1 MARGSSAA
9 SRLDGAPPYGVHHR
23 QGHPDD
29 SISPLST
36 PLTPIKLAS
45 GPDGYPLEPFAK
57 HFKDANDDVEHNTGS
72 SSFALPWRTRAWLR
86 IKRHAAFIGP
96 GVIASV
102 AYIDPGNWS
111 TDLAAGSQFGY
122 AHLFIIL
129 LAGLIALLFQILA
142 TRLGTVS
149 DIDVSTH
156 CRLALHDRPRHKMFW
171 RWGVLYPLYV
181 LSEIGIIMTDLAE
194 LLGSAIAINLLIP
207 QIPLWGAV
215 LLTSGDVF
223 LILLLFSNY
232 PAQTVTRSMRFF
244 EFFIGALVMVVLG
257 SFVALLAKVDPVWK
271 DVFKGYLPSSGIV
284 KNGGIYIA
292 VGIIG
297 ATVMPHAFFIGNKIA
312 TQRRLVPADY
322 GEDEDGNPI
331 AGDMPPVPVRR
342 PSTGPALH
350 MPQPFSIDLNDMR
363 GSNSKIKQ
371 ISKQDDDCYR
381 RPSLACVRAHLPHAM
396 FDVAGSLLGFA
407 VLINSSILI
416 LAAAVFYYGEGR
428 EANPDN
434 QGVSDL
440 FDAFELVK
448 RYLGQAFAYLFAVGL
463 LMAGQSASLTVTLS
477 GQIVSEGF
485 IQWRTTPWKRRL
497 VTRCIGIIPSVA
509 VAASVGRQ
517 GIDDLLVGSQV
528 ALSIVLTFVLPPLIV
543 FTSQQHVMAVPVKH
557 PRSLAAVDKTPAE
570 LDATAKLA
578 ARIAGDVPLVRKRS
592 LGKTLNMLNP
602 FRLRPVPE
610 GYVSFANPPWVIW
623 LCGALWLMITT
634 ANVYALY
641 DLGRGES

>member
-1 MARGSSAA
+1 MTGSSTVSGHDRGIEHAT
-9 SRLDGAPPYGVHHR
+9 HHR
-23 QGHPDD
+23 QGHQDD
-29 SISPLST
+29 FASPVPT
-36 PLTPIKLAS
+36 PITPIKLAP
-45 GPDGYPLEPFAK
+45 GQDGFPLEQLNKQPF
-57 HFKDANDDVEHNTGS
+57 DDVERYTTLNT
-72 SSFALPWRTRAWLR
+72 ARPWRTRLWHRL
-86 IKRHAAFIGP
+86 KRHAAFIGP

-122 AHLFIIL
+122 SHLFIIL

-149 DIDVSTH
+149 DVDVSTH
-156 CRLALHDRPRHKMFW
+156 CRLAMHDRPRHKLFW

-215 LLTSGDVF
+215 LLTSADVF
-223 LILLLFSNY
+223 LILILFSNY

-244 EFFIGALVMVVLG
+244 EFFIGSLVMVVLG

-284 KNGGIYIA
+284 RGGGIYIA
-292 VGIIG
+292 VGVIG
-297 ATVMPHAFFIGNKIA
+297 ATVMPHAFFIGSKIA
-312 TQRRLVPADY
+312 TQRRLVPEDY

-331 AGDMPPVPVRR
+331 TNDFPPAPVRR

-350 MPQPFSIDLNDMR
+350 LPQPFSFNLDDMR
-363 GSNSKIKQ
+363 ESARKYARS
-371 ISKQDDDCYR
+371 SKQDEELYR

-428 EANPDN
+428 EANPNN

-448 RYLGQAFAYLFAVGL
+448 RYLGQAFAYLFAIGL

-509 VAASVGRQ
+509 VASSVGRQ

-543 FTSQQHVMAVPVKH
+543 FTSQQHVMAVPIHH
-557 PRSLAAVDKTPAE
+557 PRSISAVDKTE
-570 LDATAKLA
+570 DEINATATLA
-578 ARIAGDVPLVRKRS
+578 ARSAGEMPLVRKRS
-592 LGKTLNMLNP
+592 FKKMVGMLNP
-602 FRLRPVPE
+602 FRRRPVPK

-623 LCGALWLMITT
+623 LCAALWLMITT

>member
-1 MARGSSAA
+1 MTASAVD
-9 SRLDGAPPYGVHHR
+9 SHDGDVHHR
-23 QGHPDD
+23 HRHSPGQDV
-29 SISPLST
+29 SPLPT
-36 PLTPIKLAS
+36 PLAPTKLAPGS
-45 GPDGYPLEPFAK
+45 DGDLLATIDKHKHDPTNELDLEHA
-57 HFKDANDDVEHNTGS
+57 
-72 SSFALPWRTRAWLR
+72 TRVHKSWSRRCWHR

-122 AHLFIIL
+122 SHLFIIL

-142 TRLGTVS
+142 TRLGVVS
-149 DIDVSTH
+149 DTDVSTH
-156 CRLALHDRPRHKMFW
+156 CRLAMHDRPRHKMFW

-181 LSEIGIIMTDLAE
+181 MSEIGIIMTDLAE

-207 QIPLWGAV
+207 AIPLWGAV

-271 DVFKGYLPSSGIV
+271 DVFRGYVPSSGIV
-284 KNGGIYIA
+284 RGGGIYIA

-297 ATVMPHAFFIGNKIA
+297 ATVMPHAFFIGSKIA
-312 TQRRLVPADY
+312 TQRRLVPSDY

-331 AGDMPPVPVRR
+331 EAGHIPLVPVRR

-350 MPQPFSIDLNDMR
+350 LPQPFTVDLDQMRHENHPR
-363 GSNSKIKQ
+363 GSSASTKH
-371 ISKQDDDCYR
+371 DDSYR
-381 RPSLACVRAHLPHAM
+381 QPSVACVRAHLPHAM

-428 EANPDN
+428 EANPNN

-448 RYLGQAFAYLFAVGL
+448 RYLGHAFAYLFAVGL
-463 LMAGQSASLTVTLS
+463 LMAGQSASLTVTLA

-485 IQWRTTPWKRRL
+485 IQWRTVPWKRRL

-543 FTSQQHVMAVPVKH
+543 FTSQQHVMAVPIKH
-557 PRSLAAVDKTPAE
+557 PRSINALDKTE
-570 LDATAKLA
+570 DEFQATATLA
-578 ARIAGDVPLVRKRS
+578 ARANGEIRLVKQRS
-592 LGKTLNMLNP
+592 WTKWVKMLNP
-602 FRLRPVPE
+602 LRKRPVPE
-610 GYVSFANPPWVIW
+610 GYVSFANPPWTIW
-623 LCGALWLMITT
+623 LCSALWLMITT

-641 DLGRGES
+641 DLGRGHT